1 MGKHSRHLRVLLH
14 TVIDLLTEFPDMDVG
29 EACIRAVLAKN
40 ERSMIRG
47 FTPVQWFLGRQDSVV
62 GSVINGNLGELSAAL
77 DGPEEFR
84 DNL

>member
-1 MGKHSRHLRVLLH
+1 
-14 TVIDLLTEFPDMDVG
+14 MDVG

-40 ERSMIRG
+40 ERSTIRG

-77 DGPEEFR
+77 DGPAEFR

>member
-1 MGKHSRHLRVLLH
+1 M
-14 TVIDLLTEFPDMDVG
+14 TEFPNMHVR